1 MKQNHGRRR
10 PSMEAL
16 QKKQAAILEKY
27 GWMVHYVFD
36 DDEFPNRTNYH
47 THGISD
53 NFNHPDL
60 QICLPIQPE
69 VAHGLFEAAIN
80 NIKKGLVYDANIEYD
95 NILAGGF
102 KVKFM
107 ETQDGSRKVL
117 RMLIPD
123 ENGGY
128 DAPYYKEQLNTDCI
142 IEQSRRRH
150 H

>member
-1 MKQNHGRRR
+1 MNHHHGRRR
-10 PSMEAL
+10 PSLEDL
-16 QKKQAAILEKY
+16 QRKQAAMLEKY

-36 DDEFPNRTNYH
+36 DDESPNRTNYH
-47 THGISD
+47 THGIAD

-69 VAHGLFEAAIN
+69 VAHGLFEAAID
-80 NIKKGLVYDANIEYD
+80 NIKKGVAYTANIEYD

-123 ENGGY
+123 ENGKY
-128 DAPYYKEQLNTDCI
+128 EAPFYKEQLNVRPNHH
-142 IEQSRRRH
+142 QAQRRR
-150 H
+150 